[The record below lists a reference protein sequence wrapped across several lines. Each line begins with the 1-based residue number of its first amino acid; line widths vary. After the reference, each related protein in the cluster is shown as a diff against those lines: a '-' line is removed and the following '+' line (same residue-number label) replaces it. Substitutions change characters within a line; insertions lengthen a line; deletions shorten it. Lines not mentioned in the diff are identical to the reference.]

1 MYTKPKYREVSGD
14 AMSQKTEL
22 IKNLSIVNDEL
33 VIDWQDGKQSRL
45 YSHWLRDHCQMPA
58 SRNAD
63 NGQRLLSVINI
74 PKDTFIEQ
82 AQLDE
87 AGNVCVR
94 FQPENHLS
102 VFTRHWL
109 RENCYN
115 LNKQFDDRSATHKQ
129 LWQADSWMEGLPC
142 INYEH
147 MRQNNQSKLNAL
159 RFVRDLGFCV
169 LENVPR
175 VEGQVLNVIAEI
187 GYTRETNYGSIF
199 EVRTEVN
206 PNNLAYTNM
215 GLGSHTDNPY
225 RDPVPTVQLLH
236 CLESSTEGGDSV
248 LIDGFKAASV
258 LREES
263 QEDFDTLTST
273 WINYRFSDGDADLR
287 SRVAMIELND
297 KGEVVKVRYNNRSID
312 TIKLPADKI
321 RAFYKAYRHWGE
333 IIERA
338 DLKVTF
344 KLSPGNL
351 MLFDNTRVMHAR
363 TAFSKRGK
371 RHLQGAYT
379 DLDGLYS
386 LLNVLE
392 GGGGKVK
399 EVTADNIVDHI
410 EDVFNRRGAESY
422 LGEQVTMAQH
432 MLQVAQCAEQAGADD
447 AQIVAALLHDIGHYQ
462 NEIPESALAKGK
474 DNYHAEA
481 GANFLEDYFPRSVVE
496 PVRQHVAAK
505 RYLCAVRD
513 DYFKRLSPA
522 SVHTLNL
529 QGGPMSVE
537 EVAEFEKNDYLD
549 QCVALRYW
557 DEEGKDPNREHPP
570 FYYYR
575 HLIESLVQH

>member
-1 MYTKPKYREVSGD
+1 
-14 AMSQKTEL
+14 MSQEIDL
-22 IKNLSIVNDEL
+22 IKSLSIVGDEL
-33 VIDWQDGKQSRL
+33 VVDWCDGKQSRL
-45 YSHWLRDHCQMPA
+45 YSHWLRDHCQMPI
-58 SRNAD
+58 SRNVE

-74 PKDTFIEQ
+74 PEDTFIEQ

-94 FQPENHLS
+94 FQPEGHLS
-102 VFTRHWL
+102 VFTQNWL

-115 LNKQFDDRSATHKQ
+115 LNKQFDDRSAAHKQ
-129 LWQADSWMEGLPC
+129 LWQADSFMEGLPC
-142 INYEH
+142 INYKH
-147 MRQNNQSKLNAL
+147 MCQNNRGELNTL
-159 RFVRDLGFCV
+159 RFVRGLGFCI

-175 VEGQVLNVIAEI
+175 KKGQVLDVISKI
-187 GYTRETNYGSIF
+187 GYTRETNYGSLF

-248 LIDGFKAASV
+248 LVDGFKAASV

-263 QEDFDTLTST
+263 QEDFDTLTGT
-273 WINYRFSDGDADLR
+273 WINYRFSDNDTDLR
-287 SRVAMIELND
+287 SRVPMIELND

-312 TIKLPADKI
+312 AIKLPADKI

-344 KLSPGNL
+344 KLSPGDL

-371 RHLQGAYT
+371 RHLQGAYA

-392 GGGGKVK
+392 RGGGKVK

-447 AQIVAALLHDIGHYQ
+447 AQIVAALLHDIGHYK

-481 GANFLEDYFPRSVVE
+481 GANFLEDYFPRAVVE

-522 SVHTLNL
+522 SVYTLNL

-557 DEEGKDPNREHPP
+557 DEEGKDPNRQHPP